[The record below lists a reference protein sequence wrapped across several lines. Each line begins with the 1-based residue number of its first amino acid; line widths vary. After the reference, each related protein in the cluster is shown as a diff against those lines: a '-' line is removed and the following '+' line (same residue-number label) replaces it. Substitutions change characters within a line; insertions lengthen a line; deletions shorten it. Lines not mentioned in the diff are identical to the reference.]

1 MGVIF
6 EGSDGFVV
14 LTEYTSGAAFDLK
27 GNKVAEFQGGGDHH
41 ANFLKAVAAATTTI

>member
-1 MGVIF
+1 MIF

-27 GNKVAEFQGGGDHH
+27 GNKVAEFQGGGDHL
-41 ANFLKAVAAATTTI
+41 ANFLKAVRRPQSTTI